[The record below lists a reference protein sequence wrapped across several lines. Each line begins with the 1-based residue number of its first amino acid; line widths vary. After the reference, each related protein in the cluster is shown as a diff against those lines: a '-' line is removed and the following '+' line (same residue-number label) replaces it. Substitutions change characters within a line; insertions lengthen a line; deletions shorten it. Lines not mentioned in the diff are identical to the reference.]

1 MYIPSAFAVDDRA
14 ALQAVMDAYS
24 FATLVSV
31 DAGRPF
37 ATHLPLLL
45 DAERGAHGVL
55 IGHVARA
62 NPQWRH
68 LEQAEALAIFHG
80 PHAYISPAWYGP
92 GPASVPTW
100 NYVAVHAYGR
110 VRIIE
115 EAALVA
121 EQLRALVERH
131 EVDSDWVLDDAY
143 AGRIQSGVVAF
154 ELEISRLEG
163 KFKLSQ
169 NKSPVAR
176 AGVAAALAASPADH
190 DRAVAAAMLSGET
203 SQDQG

>member
-45 DAERGAHGVL
+45 DAGRGAHGVL

-62 NPQWRH
+62 NPQWRQ
-68 LEQAEALAIFHG
+68 LEQAEALAIFQG

-100 NYVAVHAYGR
+100 NYVAVHAYGV

-115 EAALVA
+115 DAGLVA

-131 EVDSDWVLDDAY
+131 EVGSDWSLDAAY
-143 AGRIQSGVVAF
+143 AGKLQAGVVAF
-154 ELEISRLEG
+154 ELEITRLEG

-169 NKSPVAR
+169 NKPAAAR

-190 DRAVAAAMLSGET
+190 ERAVAAAMLAGET
-203 SQDQG
+203 TQG

>member
-45 DAERGAHGVL
+45 DAGRGAHGVL

-62 NPQWRH
+62 NPQWRQ

-100 NYVAVHAYGR
+100 NYVAVHAYGT

-115 EAALVA
+115 DAALVA

-131 EVDSDWVLDDAY
+131 EVGSDWVLDTAY
-143 AGRIQSGVVAF
+143 AGRIQAGVVAF
-154 ELEISRLEG
+154 ELEITRLEG

-169 NKSPVAR
+169 NKPAAAR

-190 DRAVAAAMLSGET
+190 DRAVAAAMLAGAEEE
-203 SQDQG
+203 